1 MASAKV
7 WASVI
12 IVILIIVGV
21 AAYYYAAKGG
31 GGATTTTPATTA
43 TTPAATSS
51 PTTTAPAAT
60 STSTTT
66 SAGAATGKITY
77 VKIGALLPLT
87 GDLASFGKANKAA
100 VLLAAHDFN
109 EYLAKKGEN
118 WRIKLIVVDTMT
130 DPATARARF
139 DALYSQGIRF
149 FIGPMS
155 SAELSKIVS
164 LIHQG
169 YKAVVISQ
177 SSTAPSLALKDTV
190 FRFPPPDEFQGKVLS
205 VLYQHDG
212 VKYIIIVYR
221 NDDWGRGLSG
231 YVKQYFTKAGGTVY
245 DMIPYD
251 PKAANFDNIVEQ
263 ARTDVQQLIN
273 KGVKPSEIGI
283 ELISFEEAAKILE
296 TASNYDIL
304 KKVHWYGSDGTA
316 LSQAVLQSPIAAKF
330 AAEVVWKNTITF
342 SITNKTSKVFCTLKK
357 ELGYT
362 PDPYS
367 LIAYDAVWVM
377 GLAIEKAGGPKASVD
392 AVASAIPQVL
402 KTYEGVTGKIILNQ
416 YGDRAGS
423 DYGIFT
429 IVKTPNGY
437 QWKII
442 ELYKYL
448 ENKIVEV
455 KTNPLSC
462 K

>member
-1 MASAKV
+1 M
-7 WASVI
+7 
-12 IVILIIVGV
+12 
-21 AAYYYAAKGG
+21 
-31 GGATTTTPATTA
+31 
-43 TTPAATSS
+43 
-51 PTTTAPAAT
+51 
-60 STSTTT
+60 
-66 SAGAATGKITY
+66 
-77 VKIGALLPLT
+77 PLT

-118 WRIKLIVVDTMT
+118 WRIKVIVVDTMT

>member
-7 WASVI
+7 WAAVI
-12 IVILIIVGV
+12 IVIIIIIGA
-21 AAYYYAAKGG
+21 AAYLATRGKGP
-31 GGATTTTPATTA
+31 TTTTTGTA
-43 TTPAATSS
+43 S
-51 PTTTAPAAT
+51 PTTTAPATT
-60 STSTTT
+60 STPTKTTT
-66 SAGAATGKITY
+66 TTAAGGATTGLTY

-100 VLLAAHDFN
+100 VLLAAKDFN
-109 EYLAKKGEN
+109 AYLAKKGAN
-118 WRIKLIVVDTMT
+118 WRIKIIVVDTMT
-130 DPATARARF
+130 DPETARERF

-164 LIHQG
+164 LVHQG

-190 FRFPPPDEFQGKVLS
+190 FRFPPPDEFQGKVLAT
-205 VLYQHDG
+205 LYKHDG
-212 VKYIIIVYR
+212 VKYVIIIYR

-231 YVKQYFTKAGGTVY
+231 YVKEYFTKAGGKVY

-263 ARTDVQQLIN
+263 ARDDVQALLK

-283 ELISFEEAAKILE
+283 ELIAFEEAAKILE
-296 TASNYDIL
+296 TASSYKVL
-304 KKVHWYGSDGTA
+304 AEVHWYGSDGTA
-316 LSQAVLQSPIAAKF
+316 FSQAVLQSSVAASFAAK
-330 AAEVVWKNTITF
+330 VHWKNTITF

-357 ELGYT
+357 EIGYT

-377 GLAIEKAGGPKASVD
+377 GLAIEKAGGPKATVD
-392 AVASAIPQVL
+392 AVAKAIPEVL
-402 KTYEGVTGKIILNQ
+402 KTYEGVTGKIVLNQ

-423 DYGIFT
+423 DYGIFE
-429 IVKTPNGY
+429 IVKTPSGY
-437 QWKII
+437 QWQIT
-442 ELYKYL
+442 ELYKF
-448 ENKIVEV
+448 ETGQIVEV
-455 KTNPLSC
+455 KGNPLSC